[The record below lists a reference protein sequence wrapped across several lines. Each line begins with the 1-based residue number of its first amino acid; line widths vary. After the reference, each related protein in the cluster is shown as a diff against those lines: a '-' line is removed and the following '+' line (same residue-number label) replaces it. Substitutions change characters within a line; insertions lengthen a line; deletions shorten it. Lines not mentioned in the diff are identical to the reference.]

1 MTILSSLLW
10 FLATLWGKYPG
21 KIIKS
26 PEELRP
32 ALEEA
37 FEQNGPAIIAVPVDY
52 RENLKLTKRLGELE
66 FTI

>member
-1 MTILSSLLW
+1 MFAKS
-10 FLATLWGKYPG
+10 FGAWGKV
-21 KIIKS
+21 IKS
-26 PEELRP
+26 AEELRP

-37 FEQNGPAIIAVPVDY
+37 FKQEGPAIIAVPVDY